1 MGNGSKRQS
10 LSDDKKL
17 DERYPDHKGAFSP
30 NWFVAL
36 ENVRNAK
43 SLQYEYGS
51 NTVEK
56 QAGQPLEMFWNLD
69 GHFDSVSFTLI
80 NWTPGIQLKI
90 WADGTLM
97 DEYELAC
104 TGEQNILIAT
114 EQTQS
119 LKFRFSGADDQNV
132 TLTFV
137 STQFCESETA

>member
-1 MGNGSKRQS
+1 M
-10 LSDDKKL
+10 
-17 DERYPDHKGAFSP
+17 
-30 NWFVAL
+30 
-36 ENVRNAK
+36 
-43 SLQYEYGS
+43 
-51 NTVEK
+51 
-56 QAGQPLEMFWNLD
+56 
-69 GHFDSVSFTLI
+69 
-80 NWTPGIQLKI
+80 KI

>member
-1 MGNGSKRQS
+1 
-10 LSDDKKL
+10 
-17 DERYPDHKGAFSP
+17 
-30 NWFVAL
+30 
-36 ENVRNAK
+36 
-43 SLQYEYGS
+43 
-51 NTVEK
+51 
-56 QAGQPLEMFWNLD
+56 
-69 GHFDSVSFTLI
+69 
-80 NWTPGIQLKI
+80 
-90 WADGTLM
+90 M